1 MFFDFSQFSSFPGEI
16 VKVCYTCLEGKR
28 VDRHF
33 QFLCKVRT
41 FIRIIITFTKRKREF
56 SHDLYIQVSFLFQ
69 FLKGW
74 FSLRSFSNCS
84 RNLSISRFS
93 REFTYSILLSNF
105 LKNRSILF
113 HKSFSNLFP
122 NRNRGGERGRESIRG
137 PHAWYPRQT
146 YSPRTGTTPKESRS
160 RKSRGTREINQAGRR
175 VKWTE
180 TRFGAIK
187 GPSTNWNKSAG

>member
-1 MFFDFSQFSSFPGEI
+1 MNYFIPNFSQYEN
-16 VKVCYTCLEGKR
+16 
-28 VDRHF
+28 
-33 QFLCKVRT
+33 FLLLLQSRYE
-41 FIRIIITFTKRKREF
+41 KRKEILTR
-56 SHDLYIQVSFLFQ
+56 
-69 FLKGW
+69 
-74 FSLRSFSNCS
+74 
-84 RNLSISRFS
+84 
-93 REFTYSILLSNF
+93 FTYSTLLSNF
-105 LKNRSILF
+105 LKNRSILL

-187 GPSTNWNKSAG
+187 GPSTN